1 MLQHQHHSKE
11 DNRKYVLKG
20 FPGRVKGRYFI
31 LGANKG
37 LFSETELVFVS
48 E

>member
-1 MLQHQHHSKE
+1 MLQHQRPSKE
-11 DNRKYVLKG
+11 ENRKHVLKG
-20 FPGRVKGRYFI
+20 FSRRVKGRYFI
-31 LGANKG
+31 LVANKR